1 MNNNNICAQKTIS
14 LYASNHSTHL
24 NVIDEIPERYVLSTR
39 ITNSE
44 SKEQLTCKCD
54 ADRKKKKE
62 NMNERDDRPLLLVR
76 CQNLSSIFF
85 SSVFI

>member
-54 ADRKKKKE
+54 ADRKKKRKYE
-62 NMNERDDRPLLLVR
+62 
-76 CQNLSSIFF
+76 
-85 SSVFI
+85 